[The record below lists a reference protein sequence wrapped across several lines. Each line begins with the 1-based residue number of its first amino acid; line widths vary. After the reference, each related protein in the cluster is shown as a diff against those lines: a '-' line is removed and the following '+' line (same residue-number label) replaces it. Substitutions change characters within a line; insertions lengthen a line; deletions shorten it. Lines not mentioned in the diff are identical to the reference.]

1 MSTRL
6 VAAAAFVASFGLA
19 SGGAIGAE
27 PGSEPAAPAV
37 SIQMDVGHFGVT
49 AFGTPLTYPLSE
61 AWRLQFDGP
70 VSYPLIANG
79 RVFVTVGNA
88 NEYGTTLFALDA
100 KTGQSLWS
108 QSITGTYFWSAA
120 AYDSGQVFVLSFD
133 GLLKAFDEK
142 TGVMNWS
149 VQVANEYFVTSP
161 PVAGNGVVYVEGDGS
176 DTLTAYLETSGAL
189 IWTQGIE
196 AGDGAPAL
204 SSEGIYTYS
213 PCQVYAFHPI
223 SGRPLWHY
231 AGDCDGGGGTTPVY
245 RNNSLYISDPAG
257 SGNQIFNAATG
268 AITGTFDTN
277 ALPPTIS
284 RGVAYYLASG
294 TLEAVDL
301 SSNKVPESRFG
312 RLMSVRPLRLMAA
325 AQDPTQAW
333 PQAAESSSCRLRTS
347 WSPIIDCMAPRIIP
361 APGLS
366 GLQYLARGS
375 DCRIQ
380 NIRCTLRRQFHQQL
394 SSPL

>member
-1 MSTRL
+1 
-6 VAAAAFVASFGLA
+6 
-19 SGGAIGAE
+19 
-27 PGSEPAAPAV
+27 
-37 SIQMDVGHFGVT
+37 
-49 AFGTPLTYPLSE
+49 
-61 AWRLQFDGP
+61 

-301 SSNKVPESRFG
+301 SSNKVLWNFAG
-312 RLMSVRPLRLMAA
+312 DGGL
-325 AQDPTQAW
+325 AQ
-333 PQAAESSSCRLRTS
+333 L
-347 WSPIIDCMAPRIIP
+347 PIEVNGKIFI
-361 APGLS
+361 GSTS
-366 GLQYLARGS
+366 GLLWVLDAFTGKQVWSTNVGAPIAPNGCCTGPNTGLAASGGIVVVPAS
-375 DCRIQ
+375 DI
-380 NIRCTLRRQFHQQL
+380 LVAYH
-394 SSPL
+394 

>member
-301 SSNKVPESRFG
+301 SSNKVLWNFAG
-312 RLMSVRPLRLMAA
+312 DGGL
-325 AQDPTQAW
+325 AQ
-333 PQAAESSSCRLRTS
+333 L
-347 WSPIIDCMAPRIIP
+347 PIEVNGKIFI
-361 APGLS
+361 GSTS
-366 GLQYLARGS
+366 GLLWVLDAFTGKQVWSTNVGAPIAPNGCCTGPNTGLAASGGIVVVPAS
-375 DCRIQ
+375 DI
-380 NIRCTLRRQFHQQL
+380 LVAYH
-394 SSPL
+394 